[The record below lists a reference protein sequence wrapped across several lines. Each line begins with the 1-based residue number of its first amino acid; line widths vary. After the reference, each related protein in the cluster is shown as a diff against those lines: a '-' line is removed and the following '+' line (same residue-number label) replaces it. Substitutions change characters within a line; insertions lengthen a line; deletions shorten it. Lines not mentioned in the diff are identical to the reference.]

1 MKGDEKV
8 KRRNLSL
15 DRLLFI
21 GCAISF
27 LLPIIP
33 AFIGFAIKEIAPFG
47 DRTLCSMDGFS
58 QYYPMLE
65 NMADAIKEGE
75 LFYSFNGALGFNL
88 WAQSAYYTN
97 SPLWLLIYILPHSAQ
112 LVGINLMVVLRFCL
126 SSAFFYYRLYST
138 HLKADEI
145 KKCVIFPV
153 ISVCYGLS
161 GYALA
166 FANQFMWADV
176 VMLLPLV
183 ILGLERLWEGR
194 KPFLYIITLF
204 LSMWS
209 CFYLSYMVC
218 VFVCLYFLY
227 LAARDKK
234 GLSYTVKKGLIFTGA
249 SLLAAALAAVVLI
262 PVYKALSLTLAS
274 ELGFEGKLLFKY
286 TVREM
291 LRMLLPFGK
300 PSLEFQAPNL
310 YCGLTAVLLLGFA
323 LFSKR
328 ITLYQKL
335 LSAIFLVFM
344 FFTMSLNLGEY
355 VWHGFHYP
363 NQLPG
368 RQSFLFIFLV
378 LSFLGAF
385 VAVTS
390 TKSLIL
396 GAVSVV
402 MCVEV
407 CLNTC
412 CQLGTNVWAS
422 LDSSIRRYDGTVTQ
436 LAQLEDKELFSRV
449 EWADVN
455 KNNYPQQYSYKGV
468 TYYSSTM
475 SGDAYNFFQQLGIP
489 RYAKNVSV
497 YYYQSDITNALF
509 GLDYVMQPDG
519 ITVYHNQYALPLGF
533 VAEREVLDFEL
544 YAQEKGAATQ
554 KALWLSLTGE
564 KELDLETQA
573 KKLQSQGVEI
583 TLFDT
588 DRIEG
593 TVTAEKDGVLLFTIP
608 FDGGW
613 SLKIDGEKIPLSKV
627 AGYLSGAEIT
637 AGTHEIEMVYTVP
650 GIVIG
655 GVISGV
661 GVLVLAAWIV
671 VSGKRKMYLQLDK

>member
-1 MKGDEKV
+1 M
-8 KRRNLSL
+8 KRRNIHFNKFML
-15 DRLLFI
+15 I
-21 GCAISF
+21 GCAIAF

-33 AFIGFAIKEIAPFG
+33 AFIGFAIKGIAPFG

-65 NMADAIKEGE
+65 NMADALKNGE
-75 LFYSFNGALGFNL
+75 IFYSFNGALGFNL

-112 LVGINLMVVLRFCL
+112 LVGINLLVVLRFCL
-126 SSAFFYYRLYST
+126 TSAFFYYRLCDRYRESD
-138 HLKADEI
+138 KV
-145 KKCVIFPV
+145 KKCIIFPA
-153 ISVCYGLS
+153 ISLCYGLS
-161 GYALA
+161 GYTLA

-183 ILGLERLWEGR
+183 ILGLEKIWE
-194 KPFLYIITLF
+194 KKTTFLYIITLF

-218 VFVCLYFLY
+218 IFVCLYFLY

-234 GLSYTVKKGLIFTGA
+234 DLGYIFRRGLTFAGA
-249 SLLAAALAAVVLI
+249 SLLAAALSAVVLI

-274 ELGFEGKLLFKY
+274 ELGFEGTLLFKY
-286 TVREM
+286 TVKGM

-300 PSLEFQAPNL
+300 PSLEFAEPNL

-323 LFSKR
+323 LFSKK
-328 ITLYQKL
+328 ITLRKKL
-335 LSAIFLVFM
+335 LSAAFLVFM

-368 RQSFLFIFLV
+368 RQSFLFIFLL
-378 LSFLGAF
+378 LSFLGSF

-390 TKSLIL
+390 TKKLIL

-402 MCVEV
+402 MCLEV
-407 CLNTC
+407 SLNAC

-422 LDSSIRRYDGTVTQ
+422 LEGSIRRYDSTVTQ
-436 LAQLEDKELFSRV
+436 LATLEDKSVFTRV

-509 GLDYVMQPDG
+509 GIEYVMQSDG
-519 ITVYHNQYALPLGF
+519 ITVVHNQYALPLGF
-533 VAEREVLDFEL
+533 VADESVLEFDL
-544 YAQEKGAATQ
+544 YAQAKGDETQ

-564 KELDLETQA
+564 AQVDIPSQA
-573 KKLQSQGVEI
+573 EKLKAQGVEI
-583 TLFDT
+583 SLFDT

-593 TVTAEKDGVLLFTIP
+593 TVTAESDGVLLFTIP
-608 FDGGW
+608 CDGGW
-613 SLKIDGEKIPLSKV
+613 TLKVDGEKVPLTKV

-650 GIVIG
+650 GIILG

-661 GVLVLAAWIV
+661 GVVVLAAWIIIRKRE
-671 VSGKRKMYLQLDK
+671 SCGK

>member
-1 MKGDEKV
+1 MGKK
-8 KRRNLSL
+8 SL
-15 DRLLFI
+15 NVNKYLLI
-21 GCAISF
+21 GCIMAF
-27 LLPIIP
+27 VLPIIP
-33 AFIGFAIKEIAPFG
+33 AFAGFTIKGIAPFG
-47 DRTLCSMDGFS
+47 ERTLCSMDGFS

-65 NMADAIKEGE
+65 NMADALKNGE

-112 LVGINLMVVLRFCL
+112 LVGINLLVVLRFCL
-126 SSAFFYYRLYST
+126 SSVFFYYRLYDRYSES
-138 HLKADEI
+138 DEL
-145 KKCVIFPV
+145 KKCVIFPA
-153 ISVCYGLS
+153 ISLCYGLS

-183 ILGLERLWEGR
+183 ILGVERIFDSR

-204 LSMWS
+204 LCMWT

-218 VFVCLYFLY
+218 IFVCLYFLY
-227 LAARDKK
+227 LAVIRKETLK
-234 GLSYTVKKGLIFTGA
+234 STVKKGFAFAGG

-274 ELGFEGKLLFKY
+274 ELGFEGELLFKY
-286 TVREM
+286 TVKEM
-291 LRMLLPFGK
+291 LTMLLPFGK

-378 LSFLGAF
+378 LSFFGGF

-390 TKSLIL
+390 VKRLL
-396 GAVSVV
+396 LVGVSVV
-402 MCVEV
+402 LCVEV
-407 CLNTC
+407 SLNTC
-412 CQLGTNVWAS
+412 CQLGENVWAS
-422 LDSSIRRYDGTVTQ
+422 LTSSIRRHDSSVSQ
-436 LAQLEDKELFSRV
+436 LAQLGNEEEFTRV

-509 GLDYVMQPDG
+509 GLEYVMQPDG
-519 ITVYHNQYALPLGF
+519 TTVAHNQYALPLGF
-533 VAEREVLDFEL
+533 VTDKAVLDFDL
-544 YAQEKGAATQ
+544 YGQEKGAPTQ
-554 KALWLSLTGE
+554 EALWLSLTGE
-564 KELDLETQA
+564 NKVDIAAQSEML
-573 KKLQSQGVEI
+573 KSQGMEI

-588 DRIEG
+588 DKIEG
-593 TVTAEKDGVLLFTIP
+593 TVAAENDGVLLFTIP
-608 FDGGW
+608 YDGGW
-613 SLKIDGEKIPLSKV
+613 SLKIDGERVPLTKV
-627 AGYLSGAEIT
+627 AGYLSGAEIS

-650 GIVIG
+650 GIVVGGIISG
-655 GVISGV
+655 IGVI
-661 GVLVLAAWIV
+661 VLVAWIV